1 MTSNR
6 SSAQPSP
13 SRGGSAGEPGPSAAA
28 PDRQTH
34 STHIFEVPY
43 RKAAEADRPKQTSR
57 PSSPPPPSQQQ
68 AASSSPSSSNNK
80 PPPKITPIPR
90 IVPTGSLRYDPPGS
104 EDPPPPPK
112 PRHETLAQ
120 GLEGRYV
127 DEFGNVLDWDGTV
140 LGRVEGDLPSMV
152 GRPVSQNGEILDTD
166 GDVVGYV
173 SDNYIQPERQE
184 LGNGLQVDGEGN
196 IYNQDGAVIGKL
208 NEPPNKDTKSSWPA
222 KQRAESVPPPAPP
235 KPASAPNPSEIYLDV
250 KSTFDGIQI
259 IMKIPTIFNREHDC
273 AEHDKEKTEEERVK
287 YEDRPRENGD
297 SSHQ

>member
-1 MTSNR
+1 
-6 SSAQPSP
+6 
-13 SRGGSAGEPGPSAAA
+13 
-28 PDRQTH
+28 
-34 STHIFEVPY
+34 
-43 RKAAEADRPKQTSR
+43 
-57 PSSPPPPSQQQ
+57 
-68 AASSSPSSSNNK
+68 
-80 PPPKITPIPR
+80 
-90 IVPTGSLRYDPPGS
+90 
-104 EDPPPPPK
+104 
-112 PRHETLAQ
+112 
-120 GLEGRYV
+120 
-127 DEFGNVLDWDGTV
+127 
-140 LGRVEGDLPSMV
+140 MV

-297 SSHQ
+297 SSH